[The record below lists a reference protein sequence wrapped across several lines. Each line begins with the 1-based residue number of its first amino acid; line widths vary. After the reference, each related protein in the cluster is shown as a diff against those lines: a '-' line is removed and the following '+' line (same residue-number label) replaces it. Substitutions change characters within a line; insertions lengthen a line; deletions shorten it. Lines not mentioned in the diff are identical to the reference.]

1 MPYSQSVEQYD
12 SHESEGSMFDEIK
25 ANNSN

>member
-1 MPYSQSVEQYD
+1 MPYNQSVEQYD

-25 ANNSN
+25 RSDKN